1 MSEQHYH
8 ASSYR
13 AQDSI
18 GYLIKRGQSMMMDVL
33 EALFAERGF
42 SFIHYVILTWV
53 RDGIAVNPKDICTHY
68 RHDSGALTRV
78 IDQLEERGLLE
89 RVRRGNDRRK
99 VELQL
104 TEEGRKTVEILIPL
118 VVDKLNL
125 ALADFSQEEAAE
137 LKRLLLKL
145 NTRLAMTL
153 DPKAPAEAMAPGFD
167 PKAPAEAKAPGF
179 DPKAPAEAKAPGFD
193 PKAPA
198 EAKAPAQVDAH
209 LRQAVGTDA

>member
-8 ASSYR
+8 ASTYK
-13 AQDSI
+13 AQNSI

-42 SFIHYVILTWV
+42 SFIQYVILTWV
-53 RDGIAVNPKDICTHY
+53 RDGIAVNPKDICIQY

-89 RVRRGNDRRK
+89 RVRRGSDRRK

-104 TEEGRKTVEILIPL
+104 TEEGRMTVETLIPL

-125 ALADFSQEEAAE
+125 ALADFSREEAAE
-137 LKRLLLKL
+137 FKRLLIKL

-153 DPKAPAEAMAPGFD
+153 DPKAPDEAKAPNFD
-167 PKAPAEAKAPGF
+167 PKAPDEAKAPN
-179 DPKAPAEAKAPGFD
+179 FD

-209 LRQAVGTDA
+209 RRPAVGTDA

>member
-8 ASSYR
+8 ASTYR
-13 AQDSI
+13 AQNSI

-53 RDGIAVNPKDICTHY
+53 RDGIAVNPKDICHQY

-78 IDQLEERGLLE
+78 IDQLEKRGLLE

-104 TEEGRKTVEILIPL
+104 TAEGRTTVESLIPL

-125 ALADFSQEEAAE
+125 ALSDFSREEAAE
-137 LKRLLLKL
+137 LKRLLIKL
-145 NTRLAMTL
+145 NARLALMV
-153 DPKAPAEAMAPGFD
+153 DPKASL
-167 PKAPAEAKAPGF
+167 
-179 DPKAPAEAKAPGFD
+179 
-193 PKAPA
+193 
-198 EAKAPAQVDAH
+198 EAKAPADAPV
-209 LRQAVGTDA
+209 RSAVGTDA